1 MHRQKLL
8 GPGLSSMSPGS
19 KRRARKGGLKQREI
33 SRRVEV
39 EKRADGMKDRRANC
53 WQAVANGDS
62 KLGQ

>member
-1 MHRQKLL
+1 
-8 GPGLSSMSPGS
+8 MSPGS